1 MTRQVTVILRPYR
14 PENFNIDWA
23 SMDNSKSHSKPGKQQ
38 TNAPELPP
46 DAEARVILVRF
57 TCRTEYLDQV
67 VWEMTATFAGSEKRG
82 FLCCAF
88 FWISIRRAPFPSCG
102 ITSHDVNFS
111 ASSSRPYRSMS
122 TLLDSFIQPL
132 LGHVFLASTE
142 ESLCSVALVST
153 LPTHLT
159 TSPETVSYLS
169 VSGVLAG
176 YFFTKVRVLEFL

>member
-1 MTRQVTVILRPYR
+1 MLLNYPLTRKHALYWYVSLAGPNT
-14 PENFNIDWA
+14 WT
-23 SMDNSKSHSKPGKQQ
+23 KSSEKF
-38 TNAPELPP
+38 A
-46 DAEARVILVRF
+46 A
-57 TCRTEYLDQV
+57 
-67 VWEMTATFAGSEKRG
+67 FAGSEKRG

-122 TLLDSFIQPL
+122 TSLDSFIQPL

-176 YFFTKVRVLEFL
+176 YFFTKVRVLEFLEPL